1 MFDAIIARHLHPL
14 EPQPTGRQP
23 RLEKLDGVRAV
34 LLDIYGTMLISGSG
48 DVGTA
53 AATNKADALVASL
66 EAVGL
71 SFAGTGEDGTAD
83 FVATIERHHDRQ
95 RAKGSEYPEV
105 RIGEVWIDVL
115 KAWEKS
121 GQLGG
126 DRDESTASR
135 LAIEYEMRVN
145 PVWPMPGVAETL
157 QTLRRRGKVLGVISN
172 AQSFTPRL
180 FAVAGGELEDF
191 GSLEQLGVDHDLQFF
206 SFESREAKPGTSLYA
221 EAVAT
226 LERRGLKPEQ
236 TLYVG
241 NDLLNDIKP
250 AAEVGFKT
258 ALFAGD
264 ARSLRLRED
273 DDRVAGVSPDI
284 EVTELPQLLD
294 CV

>member
-1 MFDAIIARHLHPL
+1 
-14 EPQPTGRQP
+14 
-23 RLEKLDGVRAV
+23 
-34 LLDIYGTMLISGSG
+34 
-48 DVGTA
+48 
-53 AATNKADALVASL
+53 
-66 EAVGL
+66 
-71 SFAGTGEDGTAD
+71 
-83 FVATIERHHDRQ
+83 
-95 RAKGSEYPEV
+95 
-105 RIGEVWIDVL
+105 
-115 KAWEKS
+115 
-121 GQLGG
+121 
-126 DRDESTASR
+126 
-135 LAIEYEMRVN
+135 MRVN

-157 QTLRRRGKVLGVISN
+157 QTLRRRGKVLGVVSN